1 VLIGVLLPALSK
13 ARQQSNTVKCAS
25 NIRQIM
31 TGFVMYSQ
39 ANKGLLPHQRI
50 PQQFEWSRT
59 TLATLIGESHMT
71 GAQPKDNG
79 CDYFRCPND
88 DIPRSTNPNYL
99 GLQPRSYA
107 INSANSAQ
115 YFNKPKYIY
124 PWVPG
129 DLSTIDFST
138 IYPIPCKLAKVPQ
151 RIFLVGEEYD
161 QLKAANIQVSQMF
174 VGQSTFHVLEGHFAK
189 VHKGAGG
196 MGGNYGFSD
205 GHVEFHVPS
214 DYKDNNGVIFTSAMD
229 SNGDPRD
236 PWKWITR

>member
-1 VLIGVLLPALSK
+1 MKHFLESPRRPVILLRRTPWREREASMSSIKRASKAFTLVELLVVIGIIAVLVGVLLPALSK
-13 ARQQSNTVKCAS
+13 ARQQANTVKCAS

-88 DIPRSTNPNYL
+88 DIPRSTSPNYL

-115 YFNKPKYIY
+115 YFNKPNTSI
-124 PWVPG
+124 PG
-129 DLSTIDFST
+129 F
-138 IYPIPCKLAKVPQ
+138 P
-151 RIFLVGEEYD
+151 
-161 QLKAANIQVSQMF
+161 
-174 VGQSTFHVLEGHFAK
+174 
-189 VHKGAGG
+189 
-196 MGGNYGFSD
+196 
-205 GHVEFHVPS
+205 
-214 DYKDNNGVIFTSAMD
+214 VISARSTSAQLIRFHA
-229 SNGDPRD
+229 S
-236 PWKWITR
+236 W